1 MPIYKVQAPDG
12 SIIKIEG
19 PEGATDDQ
27 LIQAAS
33 AAFAGSS
40 GMAEKRAAQ
49 LEADRKLYDPTIGMS
64 GTDKFLAGTG
74 KAFADIGRGVRQ
86 YLPESIGGLTNE
98 QIAESRALDAPLMNT
113 GAGMAGNV
121 VGNVAL
127 AAPAAMIPGAA
138 TIPGAA
144 AVGSIYGAMQPST
157 SGSER
162 IKNVAIGGAAGA
174 AVPAAIRAAQVGRS
188 FVDPLY
194 EGGRN
199 AIMGRTLRTA
209 AGNQAD
215 DAMRN
220 MRTAQPLI
228 PGSMPTAAE
237 AAQNPGIAALQRTA
251 TASDP
256 VAMNELAA
264 RQVAQNNA
272 RLNAIQGMV
281 PDRAAAVAA
290 RDQAATGLYNA
301 ANPRPVQVTPVL
313 ANLMERPAM
322 QTAMQRAQVLA
333 QNNGEVF
340 DPNNLTGQGAHYI
353 KMALD
358 DLTNAG
364 PAAGIGGNEI
374 RALQGI
380 RTSFLR
386 ELESQIPEY
395 GQARQAYAQMS
406 RPVTQA
412 DVLGQVAER
421 ATNFRGNLT
430 PAAFD
435 RAAGDQTARA
445 VTGQARATMAD
456 VLEPQQAD
464 TINNVMADL
473 LRSDFAQTAGRGV
486 GSDTVQKMAF
496 NNMMNASGMPSALR
510 GFAPMGVI
518 GNLAQ
523 RAGNVVYADANQRM
537 SQQLA
542 NAMLDPQ
549 QAANLMEAGMVTPQM
564 QQLIQGLRRGG
575 AAIGSSAPGL
585 IQANQE

>member
-1 MPIYKVQAPDG
+1 MTVYKVQAPDG
-12 SIIKIEG
+12 SILKIEG
-19 PEGATDDQ
+19 PEGASQ
-27 LIQAAS
+27 EQIIQAAQ
-33 AAFAGSS
+33 AAFSQKQAK
-40 GMAEKRAAQ
+40 APAPQET
-49 LEADRKLYDPTIGMS
+49 YDPTEGMS
-64 GTDKFLAGTG
+64 GTDKFLAGAG
-74 KAFADIGRGVRQ
+74 KAFADVGRGVRQ
-86 YLPESIGGLTNE
+86 YLPQAIGGLSGE
-98 QIAESRALDAPLMNT
+98 DIAEARRLDQPLMAT

-121 VGNVAL
+121 AGNVA
-127 AAPAAMIPGAA
+127 AALPVALVPGANTVA
-138 TIPGAA
+138 GSGLAGAA
-144 AVGSIYGAMQPST
+144 YGALQP
-157 SGSER
+157 GVDAAER
-162 IKNVAIGGAAGA
+162 FKNIAIGGAAGA
-174 AVPAAIRAAQVGRS
+174 AVPAAIRAAQIGRS

-194 EGGRN
+194 QGGRERIIGN
-199 AIMGRTLRTA
+199 TLRNA

-220 MRTAQPLI
+220 MRAAQPLV

-264 RQVAQNNA
+264 RQMAQNNA
-272 RLNAIQGMV
+272 RLNAIQDVV
-281 PDRAAAVAA
+281 PDRAAAVVA

-301 ANPRPVQVTPVL
+301 ANPQPVQVTPAL
-313 ANLMERPAM
+313 ANLMQRPAM
-322 QTAMQRAQVLA
+322 QTAMQRAQALA

-456 VLEPQQAD
+456 ILEPQQAD
-464 TINNVMADL
+464 TINNIMADL

-496 NNMMNASGMPSALR
+496 NNMMNSSGLPSALR
-510 GFAPMGVI
+510 GFAPLGVV

-549 QAANLMEAGMVTPQM
+549 QAANLMESGMVTPQM
-564 QQLIQGLRRGG
+564 QALVQGLRRGG
-575 AAIGSSAPGL
+575 AALGSSVPGL
-585 IQANQE
+585 VQANQK